1 MRLRK
6 TLLSLIPGAAHVD
19 LGRTWRGLLLFLLF
33 AVFLNGI
40 LVAPLLSSSRG
51 LRIGCALAAAGI
63 WIAAFYDALRAA
75 GRAPEGASGPGEEG
89 RREGK

>member
-6 TLLSLIPGAAHVD
+6 NLLALIPGAAHVD

-33 AVFLNGI
+33 AVFLNGA
-40 LVAPLLSSSRG
+40 LVAPLLSASRG

-63 WIAAFYDALRAA
+63 WIAAFYDALRTA
-75 GRAPEGASGPGEEG
+75 GKVREGFPGPGEEG
-89 RREGK
+89 RADGR